1 MTKKS
6 KKISC
11 ILKLAWYNVDIRV
24 RDKEREKRMFEIG
37 DRVIVDCDVVGRII
51 GWRYDEGNVWAVQIT
66 NGDIIECADDYL
78 SPAK

>member
-1 MTKKS
+1 
-6 KKISC
+6 
-11 ILKLAWYNVDIRV
+11 
-24 RDKEREKRMFEIG
+24 MFEIG